1 MAAALTNVHPQSP
14 RLSARL
20 VYDELGSDVGN
31 MALLSASRHCLARP
45 TDRLPTQAER
55 RAVQAAGVSWAPD
68 DALRYLHENFTSAA
82 RG

>member
-1 MAAALTNVHPQSP
+1 MLLSLERAARH
-14 RLSARL
+14 LS
-20 VYDELGSDVGN
+20 YDEHGSDIGN
-31 MALLSASRHCLARP
+31 VALLSASRHCLTRP